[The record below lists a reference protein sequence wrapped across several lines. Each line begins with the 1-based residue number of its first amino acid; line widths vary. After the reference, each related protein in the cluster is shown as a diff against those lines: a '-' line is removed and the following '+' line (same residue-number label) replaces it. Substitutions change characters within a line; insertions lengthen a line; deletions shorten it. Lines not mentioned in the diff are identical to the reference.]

1 MPTLYINSLSKF
13 SRSSFAKK
21 EITVHDLKRDRGKL
35 GIQLIINLLSF
46 LWF

>member
-13 SRSSFAKK
+13 PAPLLQKK

-46 LWF
+46 RF